1 MYLTAA
7 GEDVEYAAHHTFKH
21 LILILTIKTYIPSK
35 PSIFLKPHLRTI
47 DNWRR
52 KNWQFGYRY
61 AKI

>member
-47 DNWRR
+47 DN
-52 KNWQFGYRY
+52 
-61 AKI
+61 